1 MSLYIALYDGEIS
14 YTDATLIK
22 PIVSLL
28 KELNIYDNTLL
39 IITSDHG
46 EEFHYHSKW
55 LYGRTLYIERIELS
69 PH

>member
-14 YTDATLIK
+14 YTDETLIK
-22 PIVSLL
+22 PIVILP
-28 KELNIYDNTLL
+28 KEMDIYDNTLL

-55 LYGRTLYIERIELS
+55 LHGRILYVEKIELS